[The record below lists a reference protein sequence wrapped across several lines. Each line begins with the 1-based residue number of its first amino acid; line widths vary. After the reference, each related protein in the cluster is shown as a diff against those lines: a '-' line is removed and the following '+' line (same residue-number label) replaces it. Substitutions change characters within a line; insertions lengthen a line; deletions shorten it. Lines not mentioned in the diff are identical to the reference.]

1 MENNNLLELSRAL
14 DRIMAK
20 MKAKDKTLRFPES
33 NTPMIE
39 AFLQPNPDKRK
50 VMNKYARM
58 YYNMPLEELRKR
70 KLMQDLE

>member
-1 MENNNLLELSRAL
+1 MENNNLLELSRTL

-20 MKAKDKTLRFPES
+20 MKAKDKTFRIPES

-58 YYNMPLEELRKR
+58 YYNMPL
-70 KLMQDLE
+70 